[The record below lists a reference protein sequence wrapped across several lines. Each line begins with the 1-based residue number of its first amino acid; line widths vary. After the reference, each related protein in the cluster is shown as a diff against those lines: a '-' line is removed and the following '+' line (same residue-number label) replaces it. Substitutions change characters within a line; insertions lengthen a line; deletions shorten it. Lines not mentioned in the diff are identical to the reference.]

1 MSLFDRARRGLAA
14 RLAGSAPEAPV
25 ESPVAVAGRLL
36 GGAPGGCV
44 VDVGAHHGDSTL
56 DVLAAF
62 PQATVHAFEP
72 DAENHAAATVKLAG
86 RAILHRAALSD
97 CDGTA
102 MLRVNSHDGT
112 HSLLDIGAQRYWG
125 AWAGPVGEE
134 EVPTA
139 TLDSFCAA
147 AGIGRVDLLKMDI
160 QGAELSAL
168 RGASGLL
175 ARQGIGA
182 VLLEVLF
189 QPLYKDQPLFWEI
202 GGYLAS
208 HGYGLYR
215 LFEPQYHP
223 RNPNVLSWADA
234 LFLAPSFLEVPEW
247 EPPA

>member
-1 MSLFDRARRGLAA
+1 MPVEIPTSPVRVETPVEAAA
-14 RLAGSAPEAPV
+14 RVIGAASARFA
-25 ESPVAVAGRLL
+25 L
-36 GGAPGGCV
+36 
-44 VDVGAHHGDSTL
+44 DVGAHHGDSTL

-62 PQATVHAFEP
+62 PAAMVHAFEP
-72 DAENHAAATVKLAG
+72 DADNHAAAVVKLAG
-86 RAILHRAALSD
+86 HAGRAVLHRAALSD
-97 CDGTA
+97 RDGTA
-102 MLRVNSHDGT
+102 TLRVNSHDGT

-125 AWAGPVGEE
+125 AWAGPVGEAD
-134 EVPTA
+134 VPTA
-139 TLDSFCAA
+139 TLASFCAV
-147 AGIGRVDLLKMDI
+147 AGIERIDLLKMDI

-189 QPLYKDQPLFWEI
+189 QPLYKDQPLFWDI
-202 GGYLAS
+202 GAYMAS

-247 EPPA
+247 ERQT